1 MAEKQTMRQRLKA
14 DRRRKRLRALRN
26 IICVGLLIWGCKA
39 AWDYVHQ
46 PGLAVGDIVV
56 HGTSQLTKEDVTR
69 MGGCE
74 PPFNIFNFS
83 MGRLRDGL
91 NQDIRFRTNSVNYHF
106 PASVDV
112 YVNEREPALYV
123 ANSYRSYLQVDYDG
137 VVIKVTSTIP
147 DAKAPVLVGAQS
159 GNVFLG
165 DKVDNRYVLNVLEFL
180 KHMDQDMR
188 DRISEIAIDGYHV
201 VTIKQRNRFPFI
213 LGPAEDLPNKVEL
226 FKTVYKEVK
235 DKTIQAEYID
245 LTYAK
250 PYIKLIPE
258 EK

>member
-1 MAEKQTMRQRLKA
+1 MTEKQTMVQRLKA
-14 DRRRKRLRALRN
+14 HRRRRFLRFLRN
-26 IICVGLLIWGCKA
+26 IICIGLLIWGCKA
-39 AWDYVHQ
+39 VWDYVHQ
-46 PGLAVGDIVV
+46 PGLSVGEVSI
-56 HGTSQLTKEDVTR
+56 HGSSLLTKDDVTR
-69 MGGCE
+69 MGGGE

-83 MGRLRDGL
+83 MSRLRDGL
-91 NQDIRFRTNSVNYHF
+91 NQDIRFQTTSANYHF
-106 PASVDV
+106 PATVEV
-112 YVNEREPALYV
+112 YVKEREPALYV

-137 VVIKVTSTIP
+137 VVIKVTTSIP

-165 DKVDNRYVLNVLEFL
+165 DKVDNRYVLYVLDFI
-180 KHMDQDMR
+180 KHMDKEAR
-188 DRISEIAIDGYHV
+188 DRISEISIDGYHV
-201 VTIKQRNRFPFI
+201 VTLKQRNRFPFI
-213 LGPAEDLPNKVEL
+213 LGPAENLSEKVDL
-226 FKTVYKEVK
+226 FKTVYDEVK